1 MSPRKESRVVANKP
15 LRRGFDPDVRLSKVE
30 VMAAGVIAYWTGKPC
45 KNGHLA
51 HRYVCNS
58 ICVECG
64 VDKGRKHA
72 IGAAKKECKAAG
84 VDPDLRRR
92 AEELRERRRL
102 ERELAGWGEL

>member
-58 ICVECG
+58 IFEEEASESFFVEAQSCYT
-64 VDKGRKHA
+64 KSR
-72 IGAAKKECKAAG
+72 
-84 VDPDLRRR
+84 DLI
-92 AEELRERRRL
+92 EDFIFQF
-102 ERELAGWGEL
+102 